1 MYFPDLT
8 PYEYGPTEPQ
18 PNVLNVGWLSVAQA
32 FPVGIPDKRLVPAL
46 ERLIASPVNLYRGW
60 HFCEFCQDPAKTGSP
75 AGLSHMEKRE
85 AQSTL
90 VKNTFKKRRSTFAV
104 RFRFVLDPI
113 LLLVSAAQAHH
124 RLRHGRDSAFPYAKA
139 LGSPGRIHI
148 LDPAARTMGN
158 GEIRVTSA
166 AGITYVAPVLVLHY
180 VVAHGYL
187 PPQEFIDAVIELSAT

>member
-8 PYEYGPTEPQ
+8 PYAYGQTEPQ
-18 PNVLNVGWLSVAQA
+18 PDVLNVGWRSAAQA
-32 FPVGIPDKRLVPAL
+32 CPVGIPDKRLVHAL
-46 ERLIASPVNLYRGW
+46 GRLISSPVNLYRGW
-60 HFCEFCQDPAKTGSP
+60 HFCEFCPDPAKT
-75 AGLSHMEKRE
+75 
-85 AQSTL
+85 
-90 VKNTFKKRRSTFAV
+90 
-104 RFRFVLDPI
+104 
-113 LLLVSAAQAHH
+113 VSS
-124 RLRHGRDSAFPYAKA
+124 GK
-139 LGSPGRIHI
+139 IHV